1 MSKKLSKQKLND
13 IITYGIV
20 IAAFVIMQ
28 ILINAGEISS
38 LFQGLMVPLC
48 TYIILAISLNLV
60 VGILG
65 ELSLGHAGFMCVGA
79 FTSSFFSGHYYKFDC
94 EISSCTSHWNNHG
107 SNLWNHH
114 WYSGIAIKR

>member
-48 TYIILAISLNLV
+48 TYIILVQLLLV
-60 VGILG
+60 NIYFYLCNVFCQRKL
-65 ELSLGHAGFMCVGA
+65 L
-79 FTSSFFSGHYYKFDC
+79 FT
-94 EISSCTSHWNNHG
+94 
-107 SNLWNHH
+107 
-114 WYSGIAIKR
+114 

>member
-60 VGILG
+60 VGIQVL
-65 ELSLGHAGFMCVGA
+65 CV
-79 FTSSFFSGHYYKFDC
+79 SVHLQVHSFQKLC
-94 EISSCTSHWNNHG
+94 RTLLQIR
-107 SNLWNHH
+107 L
-114 WYSGIAIKR
+114 

>member
-48 TYIILAISLNLV
+48 TYIILVHLLLV
-60 VGILG
+60 NIYFYLCNMFCQGNI
-65 ELSLGHAGFMCVGA
+65 
-79 FTSSFFSGHYYKFDC
+79 
-94 EISSCTSHWNNHG
+94 I
-107 SNLWNHH
+107 
-114 WYSGIAIKR
+114 